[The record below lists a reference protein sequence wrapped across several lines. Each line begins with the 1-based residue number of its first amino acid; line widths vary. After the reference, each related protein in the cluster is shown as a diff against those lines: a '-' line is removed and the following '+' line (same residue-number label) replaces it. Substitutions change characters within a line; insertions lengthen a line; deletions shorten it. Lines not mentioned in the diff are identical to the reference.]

1 MVYTTTM
8 QPGGKY
14 YGAAAQYN
22 KNGGINFGNL
32 LKIAGL
38 VVGIIIL
45 IAVGFLGYNLLTSAG
60 KNNAAQLV
68 AREKQLMNFV
78 TSNKEGITNDTFK
91 TINSNAI
98 SLLSSDSY
106 ALQQGLKTFGL
117 TTVPEDIAKG
127 EVDSA
132 SAKTLANAK
141 VQDNFDQVYLE
152 LLREKIA
159 ATESLARTVQSNSSG
174 TMKTAV
180 QTLLTNL
187 SAIDSQL
194 AKLQL

>member
-22 KNGGINFGNL
+22 KNSGLDFSKL

-38 VVGIIIL
+38 VVGVIIL
-45 IAVGFLGYNLLTSAG
+45 IAAGFMGYNFLTSAG

-68 AREKQLMNFV
+68 ARERQLLTFV
-78 TSNKEGITNDTFK
+78 TNNKEDIVNDTFK
-91 TINSNAI
+91 TVNSNAI

-117 TTVPEDIAKG
+117 TAVPEDITKSEA
-127 EVDSA
+127 DTT
-132 SAKTLANAK
+132 SAKTLASAK
-141 VQDNFDQVYLE
+141 TQANFDKVYLE

-159 ATESLARTVQSNSSG
+159 ATESLARTVQSGSSG

-180 QTLLTNL
+180 DTLLTNL
-187 SAIDSQL
+187 SAIDAQL

>member
-8 QPGGKY
+8 QSNGKF
-14 YGAAAQYN
+14 YGAAAEYN
-22 KNGGINFGNL
+22 KGSGMNFSKL

-38 VVGIIIL
+38 VVGGIIL
-45 IAVGFLGYNLLTSAG
+45 IAAGFFGYSFLTSAG

-68 AREKQLMNFV
+68 AREKQLLTFV
-78 TSNKEGITNDTFK
+78 TNNQDDISSDTFK

-106 ALQQGLKTFGL
+106 ALTQGLKTFGL
-117 TTVPEDIAKG
+117 NTVPEPITKA
-127 EVDSA
+127 EADST
-132 SAKTLANAK
+132 SAKTLASAK
-141 VQDNFDQVYLE
+141 VQSNFDQVYLE

-159 ATESLARTVQSNSSG
+159 ATESLARTVQSGSSG
-174 TMKTAV
+174 TIKTAV
-180 QTLLTNL
+180 TTLLDNL
-187 SAIDSQL
+187 SIIDSQL